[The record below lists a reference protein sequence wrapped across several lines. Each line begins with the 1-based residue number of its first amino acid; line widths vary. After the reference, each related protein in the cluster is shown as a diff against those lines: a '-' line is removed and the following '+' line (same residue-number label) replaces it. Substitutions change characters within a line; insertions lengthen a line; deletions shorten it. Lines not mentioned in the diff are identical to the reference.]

1 MKQTATV
8 ELAGGKTLQIET
20 GHLAKQ
26 AQGSA
31 IVRQGDNVV
40 LGTACASPDPR
51 EGIDF
56 FPLTVDYREY
66 TYAGGRIPGGFIKR
80 EGRPQE
86 RETLTA
92 RQIDR
97 PIRPL
102 FPEGFR
108 NETQVIALVLSADTQ
123 NDPDVLAI
131 NAASAALTL
140 SEIPFHGPVG
150 AVRIG
155 LVNDQMIVNPT
166 YEEMRDSL
174 LNIMVVGTAEGIVMV
189 ESGAKEVSEEQ
200 VLNAIEFAHEQ
211 IKKICAAL
219 TDLAAKNGKKK
230 LEVTAPE
237 FDQKYYDQL
246 MKKVGKELTDALD
259 TAKHPKHESYEKVRE
274 IKKALKAELPEDD
287 KDAAAK
293 LSKYYEA
300 LRERIFR
307 EQVTKDRKRPD
318 SRAFDQIRDIWI
330 EVGVLPRTHGSAVFT
345 RGETQALVTTT
356 LGTPDDAQRIERF
369 EGETK
374 KRFMLHYNFP
384 PFSVGEVGRMT
395 GVGRREI
402 GHGALA
408 ERAILAVL
416 PDVEN
421 WPYTMRVVS
430 DILESNGSSSM
441 ATVCGA
447 SLSLMD
453 AGVPLSSAVAGVAM
467 GLVKEEDSYAILT
480 DIAGAEDHYGDMDFK
495 VAGTR
500 KGITALQM
508 DIKVMGITSKIM
520 HEALEQAK
528 RGRLYILDKMEGT
541 ITTGREN
548 ISAFAPRIYT
558 LQIPVDKIR
567 DLIGPGGKMIRSII
581 EETGVKIDVD
591 DSGRVNVAS
600 NDGPSAQRAIQR
612 INDLTAVPEVG
623 KTYLG
628 KVVRL
633 AEFGA
638 FVEIIPGT
646 DGLLHISEIAE
657 HRVKEVK
664 DELKEGDQ
672 VLVKVLGI
680 EGNRI
685 KLSRKAILREQRA
698 KMGGGEG
705 ESPVGGRPS
714 GEDSGGGE
722 RSERPPAQPRG
733 EGEETITF
741 EGGGDFTDD
750 EGGEPNFNREDA
762 NRETVAAGRP
772 ERPRGDRP
780 PGGGGDRG
788 GRGGSRHRRGGSGGG
803 RGPRGGGDRGPR
815 GGGGGGDRGNR

>member
-1 MKQTATV
+1 
-8 ELAGGKTLQIET
+8 
-20 GHLAKQ
+20 
-26 AQGSA
+26 
-31 IVRQGDNVV
+31 
-40 LGTACASPDPR
+40 
-51 EGIDF
+51 
-56 FPLTVDYREY
+56 
-66 TYAGGRIPGGFIKR
+66 
-80 EGRPQE
+80 
-86 RETLTA
+86 
-92 RQIDR
+92 
-97 PIRPL
+97 
-102 FPEGFR
+102 
-108 NETQVIALVLSADTQ
+108 
-123 NDPDVLAI
+123 
-131 NAASAALTL
+131 
-140 SEIPFHGPVG
+140 
-150 AVRIG
+150 
-155 LVNDQMIVNPT
+155 
-166 YEEMRDSL
+166 
-174 LNIMVVGTAEGIVMV
+174 
-189 ESGAKEVSEEQ
+189 
-200 VLNAIEFAHEQ
+200 
-211 IKKICAAL
+211 
-219 TDLAAKNGKKK
+219 
-230 LEVTAPE
+230 
-237 FDQKYYDQL
+237 
-246 MKKVGKELTDALD
+246 
-259 TAKHPKHESYEKVRE
+259 
-274 IKKALKAELPEDD
+274 
-287 KDAAAK
+287 
-293 LSKYYEA
+293 
-300 LRERIFR
+300 
-307 EQVTKDRKRPD
+307 VTKDRKRPD

-330 EVGVLPRTHGSAVFT
+330 EVGVLPRTHGSAIFT

-395 GVGRREI
+395 GVGRREV

-416 PDVEN
+416 PDADN

-520 HEALEQAK
+520 HEAMEQAR

-541 ITTGREN
+541 ITGGREN

-591 DSGRVNVAS
+591 DSGKVNVAS

-698 KMGGGEG
+698 KMAPPQGGDGEG
-705 ESPVGGRPS
+705 GPS
-714 GEDSGGGE
+714 GEGSGGGGGE

-741 EGGGDFTDD
+741 EGGGDFADD
-750 EGGEPNFNREDA
+750 ESEPNFNREDA
-762 NRETVAAGRP
+762 NRETVAAGQPRP
-772 ERPRGDRP
+772 DRPRGDRP
-780 PGGGGDRG
+780 HGGGGDRG
-788 GRGGSRHRRGGSGGG
+788 GRGGRHRRGGG

-815 GGGGGGDRGNR
+815 GGGGDRGNR

>member
-8 ELAGGKTLQIET
+8 ELAGGKTLTIET

-86 RETLTA
+86 REILTA

-108 NETQVIALVLSADTQ
+108 NETQVIALVLSADTE

-150 AVRIG
+150 AVRVG
-155 LVNDQMIVNPT
+155 LVNDQMVVNPT
-166 YEEMRDSL
+166 YEEMHGSL

-211 IKKICAAL
+211 IKKICSAL
-219 TDLAAKNGKKK
+219 TDLAGKAGHKK

-259 TAKHPKHESYEKVRE
+259 TKKHPKHDSYQKVRE
-274 IKKALKAELPEDD
+274 IKKGLKAELPEDD

-293 LSKYYEA
+293 LSKYYETM
-300 LRERIFR
+300 RERIFR

-318 SRAFDQIRDIWI
+318 SREFDQIRDIWI
-330 EVGVLPRTHGSAVFT
+330 EVGVLPRTHGSAIFT

-395 GVGRREI
+395 GVGRREV

-408 ERAILAVL
+408 ERAITAVL

-495 VAGTR
+495 V
-500 KGITALQM
+500 
-508 DIKVMGITSKIM
+508 
-520 HEALEQAK
+520 
-528 RGRLYILDKMEGT
+528 
-541 ITTGREN
+541 
-548 ISAFAPRIYT
+548 
-558 LQIPVDKIR
+558 
-567 DLIGPGGKMIRSII
+567 
-581 EETGVKIDVD
+581 
-591 DSGRVNVAS
+591 
-600 NDGPSAQRAIQR
+600 
-612 INDLTAVPEVG
+612 
-623 KTYLG
+623 
-628 KVVRL
+628 
-633 AEFGA
+633 
-638 FVEIIPGT
+638 
-646 DGLLHISEIAE
+646 
-657 HRVKEVK
+657 
-664 DELKEGDQ
+664 
-672 VLVKVLGI
+672 
-680 EGNRI
+680 
-685 KLSRKAILREQRA
+685 
-698 KMGGGEG
+698 
-705 ESPVGGRPS
+705 
-714 GEDSGGGE
+714 
-722 RSERPPAQPRG
+722 
-733 EGEETITF
+733 
-741 EGGGDFTDD
+741 
-750 EGGEPNFNREDA
+750 
-762 NRETVAAGRP
+762 
-772 ERPRGDRP
+772 
-780 PGGGGDRG
+780 
-788 GRGGSRHRRGGSGGG
+788 
-803 RGPRGGGDRGPR
+803 
-815 GGGGGGDRGNR
+815 